1 MSTPVRTADRGPT
14 LGAMFRL
21 IHSALVQEYT
31 AWLAS
36 SNYRDVKPAHAAVLQ
51 PLWQNP
57 DGERL
62 TTLADTGEHH
72 KTVSRCAGGSS
83 RARGLCRANPRS
95 GRSPGDSHTPDGT
108 RAQLWA

>member
-1 MSTPVRTADRGPT
+1 MIRQTDYHVNPRSHRGPRPT

-36 SNYRDVKPAHAAVLQ
+36 SNYLDVKPAHAAALQ

-62 TTLADTGEHH
+62 TTLADTASITNSQPVRWWIILNRRAMSSG
-72 KTVSRCAGGSS
+72 SRIPTIAGRHSYV
-83 RARGLCRANPRS
+83 
-95 GRSPGDSHTPDGT
+95 
-108 RAQLWA
+108 